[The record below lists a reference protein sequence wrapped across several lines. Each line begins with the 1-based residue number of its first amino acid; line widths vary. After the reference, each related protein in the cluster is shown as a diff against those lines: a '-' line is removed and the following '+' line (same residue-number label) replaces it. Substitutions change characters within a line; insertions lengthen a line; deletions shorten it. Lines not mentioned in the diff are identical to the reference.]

1 MTKQIQRR
9 RRSAI
14 SSEAGFSIIEGL
26 VSMAVLLI
34 VVVGL
39 IPLFT
44 QSMINNL
51 AGSHMTQATNFA
63 TDGFEEIFEL
73 DFEDGRLTLADGSN
87 GLRIA
92 ELFGSGQQVGVPLE
106 EQRIDLDEAAAV
118 ALDTDV
124 VLGDFSVGA
133 RASAEWLRVI
143 TVRQFPI
150 SATRDQQL
158 TVDEQLAG
166 DFPANAVNLKLVEI
180 TVVSVRD
187 GNIFGQGRT
196 TASIIKVT

>member
-73 DFEDGRLTLADGSN
+73 NFEDGRLTLADGSN

-106 EQRIDLDEAAAV
+106 EQRIDLDEATAV

-124 VLGDFSVGA
+124 VLADFSVGA
-133 RASAEWLRVI
+133 RASAEWMRVI